1 MSADQTD
8 KIYIETSLRVP
19 IEFVVIYVEIFSLE
33 WVVVDVEKLTW
44 RLEVLTS
51 STSSLLLIK
60 FIDFFFMFIHSKIV
74 ITMHLRVFFF
84 FFLFEI
90 F

>member
-1 MSADQTD
+1 MNADQTD

-44 RLEVLTS
+44 SVD
-51 STSSLLLIK
+51 
-60 FIDFFFMFIHSKIV
+60 FINFITFIN
-74 ITMHLRVFFF
+74 
-84 FFLFEI
+84 
-90 F
+90 